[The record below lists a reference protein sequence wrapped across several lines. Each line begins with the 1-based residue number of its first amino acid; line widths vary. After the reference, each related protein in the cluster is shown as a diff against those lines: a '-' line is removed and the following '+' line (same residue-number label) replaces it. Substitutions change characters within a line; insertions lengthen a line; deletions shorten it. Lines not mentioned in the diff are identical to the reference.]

1 MNCTAIVLAAGQGKR
16 MKSKIQKQFLLLKGK
31 PVLFYSISCFEKSSE
46 IDDIIIVTGAES
58 VEYVKREIVEPFGFQ
73 KVKAVVTGGKER
85 YDSVYE
91 GLKACQNCDY
101 VFIHDGAR
109 PFVTEE
115 MMTDEEISSI
125 QSVLEKE
132 AEDLNGDGEIHVEM
146 QNYTIPQGDSADPQL
161 VAAGQTKL
169 TVDIQ
174 DGTSMIFFLSPGCY
188 ESYKDSGVLPADE
201 SEYIKFSDCT
211 GYEEAGSPKELGDL
225 MGALRL
231 VEDTKLKKDQNKMD
245 YYEANKE
252 LFEKFTEK
260 TLRGE

>member
-1 MNCTAIVLAAGQGKR
+1 MKKPQMKEETRKKIDNFWYYYKIHVLVVVF
-16 MKSKIQKQFLLLKGK
+16 I
-31 PVLFYSISCFEKSSE
+31 LFVASVFIK
-46 IDDIIIVTGAES
+46 DIVTKVDYDYS
-58 VEYVKREIVEPFGFQ
+58 V
-73 KVKAVVTGGKER
+73 A
-85 YDSVYE
+85 
-91 GLKACQNCDY
+91 
-101 VFIHDGAR
+101 
-109 PFVTEE
+109 FVTEK
-115 MMTDEEISSI
+115 MMTNEEISSI
-125 QSVLEKE
+125 QSVFEGE
-132 AEDLNGDGEIHVEM
+132 AEDLNGDGEIHVEV

-174 DGTSMIFFLSPGCY
+174 EGTSMIFFLSPGCY

>member
-1 MNCTAIVLAAGQGKR
+1 MKKPQMKEETRKKIDNFWYYYKIHVLVVVFILFVAGVFIK
-16 MKSKIQKQFLLLKGK
+16 
-31 PVLFYSISCFEKSSE
+31 
-46 IDDIIIVTGAES
+46 DIVTKVDYDYS
-58 VEYVKREIVEPFGFQ
+58 V
-73 KVKAVVTGGKER
+73 A
-85 YDSVYE
+85 
-91 GLKACQNCDY
+91 
-101 VFIHDGAR
+101 
-109 PFVTEE
+109 FVTEE
-115 MMTDEEISSI
+115 MMTNEEISSI
-125 QSVLEKE
+125 QSVFERE
-132 AEDLNGDGEIHVEM
+132 AEDLNGDGEIHVEV

-174 DGTSMIFFLSPGCY
+174 EGTSMIFFLSPGCY

>member
-1 MNCTAIVLAAGQGKR
+1 MKKPQMKEETRKKIDNFWYYYKIHVLVVVF
-16 MKSKIQKQFLLLKGK
+16 I
-31 PVLFYSISCFEKSSE
+31 LFVASVFIK
-46 IDDIIIVTGAES
+46 DIVTKVDYDYS
-58 VEYVKREIVEPFGFQ
+58 V
-73 KVKAVVTGGKER
+73 A
-85 YDSVYE
+85 
-91 GLKACQNCDY
+91 
-101 VFIHDGAR
+101 
-109 PFVTEE
+109 FVTEE
-115 MMTDEEISSI
+115 MMTNEEISSI
-125 QSVLEKE
+125 QSVFERE
-132 AEDLNGDGEIHVEM
+132 AEDLNGDGEIHVEV

-174 DGTSMIFFLSPGCY
+174 EGTSMIFFLSPGCY
-188 ESYKDSGVLPADE
+188 ESYKDSGVLQADE

>member
-1 MNCTAIVLAAGQGKR
+1 MKKPQMKEETRKKIDNFWYYYKIHVLVVVF
-16 MKSKIQKQFLLLKGK
+16 I
-31 PVLFYSISCFEKSSE
+31 LFVASVFIK
-46 IDDIIIVTGAES
+46 DIVTKVDYDYS
-58 VEYVKREIVEPFGFQ
+58 V
-73 KVKAVVTGGKER
+73 A
-85 YDSVYE
+85 
-91 GLKACQNCDY
+91 
-101 VFIHDGAR
+101 
-109 PFVTEE
+109 FVTEE
-115 MMTDEEISSI
+115 MMTNEEISSI
-125 QSVLEKE
+125 QSVFERE
-132 AEDLNGDGEIHVEM
+132 AEDLNGDGEIHVEV

>member
-1 MNCTAIVLAAGQGKR
+1 MKKPQMKEETRKKIDNFWYYYKIHVLVVVFILFVAGVFIK
-16 MKSKIQKQFLLLKGK
+16 
-31 PVLFYSISCFEKSSE
+31 
-46 IDDIIIVTGAES
+46 DIVTKVDNDYS
-58 VEYVKREIVEPFGFQ
+58 V
-73 KVKAVVTGGKER
+73 A
-85 YDSVYE
+85 
-91 GLKACQNCDY
+91 
-101 VFIHDGAR
+101 
-109 PFVTEE
+109 FVTEE

-132 AEDLNGDGEIHVEM
+132 AEDLNGDGEIHVEV
-146 QNYTIPQGDSADPQL
+146 QNYTIPQGDSANPQL

-245 YYEANKE
+245 YYDANKE
-252 LFEKFTEK
+252 LFEKFTGK

>member
-1 MNCTAIVLAAGQGKR
+1 MKKPQMKEETRKKIDNFWYYYKIHVLVVVF
-16 MKSKIQKQFLLLKGK
+16 I
-31 PVLFYSISCFEKSSE
+31 LFVASVFIK
-46 IDDIIIVTGAES
+46 DIVTKVDYDYS
-58 VEYVKREIVEPFGFQ
+58 V
-73 KVKAVVTGGKER
+73 A
-85 YDSVYE
+85 
-91 GLKACQNCDY
+91 
-101 VFIHDGAR
+101 
-109 PFVTEE
+109 FVTEE
-115 MMTDEEISSI
+115 MMTNEEISSI
-125 QSVLEKE
+125 QSMFEGE
-132 AEDLNGDGEIHVEM
+132 AEDLNGDGEIHVEV

-174 DGTSMIFFLSPGCY
+174 EGTSMIFFLSPGCY

>member
-1 MNCTAIVLAAGQGKR
+1 MDKTSMKKPQMKEETRKKIDNFWYYYKIHVLVVVF
-16 MKSKIQKQFLLLKGK
+16 I
-31 PVLFYSISCFEKSSE
+31 LFVASVFIK
-46 IDDIIIVTGAES
+46 DIVTKVDYDYS
-58 VEYVKREIVEPFGFQ
+58 V
-73 KVKAVVTGGKER
+73 A
-85 YDSVYE
+85 
-91 GLKACQNCDY
+91 
-101 VFIHDGAR
+101 
-109 PFVTEE
+109 FVTEE
-115 MMTDEEISSI
+115 MMTNEEISSI
-125 QSVLEKE
+125 QSVFDGE
-132 AEDLNGDGEIHVEM
+132 AEDLNGDGEIHVEV

-174 DGTSMIFFLSPGCY
+174 EGTSMIFFLSPGCY